1 MDCYFLFTTYLFYFP
16 SILESRNG
24 KAESFINNDS
34 RDSNYI
40 RSMNILMVCLGNIC
54 RSPLADGLLRHKV
67 ERDGITALVDSAGTA
82 NYHTGGPPDERMTE
96 TAMGN
101 GINISSLRARQFE
114 VSDYDTFDL
123 IYVMDKSNYHNVTRL
138 ARDENDI
145 KKVKLILDELGHSN
159 NIQEV
164 PDPYYGGQAGFDHVF
179 ELLDRAT
186 DVIIEKLKNG

>member
-1 MDCYFLFTTYLFYFP
+1 
-16 SILESRNG
+16 
-24 KAESFINNDS
+24 
-34 RDSNYI
+34 
-40 RSMNILMVCLGNIC
+40 MNILMVCLGNIC

-96 TAMGN
+96 RAMGN

-164 PDPYYGGQAGFDHVF
+164 PDPYYGGQTGFDHVF
-179 ELLDRAT
+179 ELLDKAT